1 MSGTDLPTGFSWKR
15 GCFVNQSNG
24 LYDCKAPTKATE
36 KRNSKK
42 QCPTVE
48 NVPKQPQ
55 RNFTTS
61 TAVSTSPNSTM
72 TADPAPPI
80 PLNVTS
86 ATATTTAT
94 IGGQG
99 KHKSVSPH
107 AKNHGMAP
115 HSTFKHDDS
124 HIHRASP
131 IRGLPPEEKT
141 PQNALEGKAQGD
153 IKTSGSNQ
161 ARWVKPTTYGG
172 PVLQE
177 RGAEPAIPQES
188 TKHDDGYHQL
198 LAPTCGLQPSIMDKT
213 GI

>member
-1 MSGTDLPTGFSWKR
+1 VNGFAAKCSSITKVMSDGRIILCSGTLFFIYAIYLFFSYLNKSRLDL
-15 GCFVNQSNG
+15 
-24 LYDCKAPTKATE
+24 
-36 KRNSKK
+36 
-42 QCPTVE
+42 
-48 NVPKQPQ
+48 
-55 RNFTTS
+55 
-61 TAVSTSPNSTM
+61 
-72 TADPAPPI
+72 
-80 PLNVTS
+80 
-86 ATATTTAT
+86 
-94 IGGQG
+94 
-99 KHKSVSPH
+99 
-107 AKNHGMAP
+107 
-115 HSTFKHDDS
+115 KHDNS

-141 PQNALEGKAQGD
+141 PQNTLEGKAQGD
-153 IKTSGSNQ
+153 IKISGSNQ